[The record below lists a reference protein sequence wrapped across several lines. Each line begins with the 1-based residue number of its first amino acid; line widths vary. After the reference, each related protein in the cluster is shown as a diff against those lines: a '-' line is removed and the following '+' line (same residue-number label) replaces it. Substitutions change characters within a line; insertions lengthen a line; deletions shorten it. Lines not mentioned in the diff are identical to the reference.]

1 GRGLRGRARGSC
13 IRSRWRV
20 RLHRRRRSR
29 RPARRSRRARRGR
42 RRRRPRRA
50 ARPMITHPAFSVEPW
65 TLRETKLDF
74 DVLAQSE
81 SVFALANGHIG
92 LRGNLDEG
100 EPNGL
105 PGTYLNSF
113 YELRPLP
120 AAEAVYGNPES
131 GQTIVN
137 VTDAKII
144 RLLVDAEPFY
154 VRSGHLPWP
163 GRVLDSRAGTL
174 TGRVEWTS
182 PASASVRVTSTRLV
196 SFAQRAVGAILYEVE
211 PIDGP
216 LRVIVQS
223 EVLANEPGAVAP
235 TDD

>member
-74 DVLAQSE
+74 DVLAQTE

-120 AAEAVYGNPES
+120 FAEASYGNPES

-144 RLLVDAEPFY
+144 RLLVDDEPFDIRY
-154 VRSGHLPWP
+154 GQLRSHE
-163 GRVLDSRAGTL
+163 RVLDLRAGTL
-174 TGRVEWTS
+174 VRPVEWEP
-182 PASASVRVTSTRLV
+182 PAGQSV
-196 SFAQRAVGAILYEVE
+196 
-211 PIDGP
+211 
-216 LRVIVQS
+216 
-223 EVLANEPGAVAP
+223 
-235 TDD
+235 